1 MTSADNQHNGAA
13 KWMLI
18 LAWVSA
24 FALLIYVFSDLLEK
38 QINPNSQPDS
48 VLQGSQITVN
58 LVQNKQGH
66 YVVTGAINDIPVVFL
81 VDTGATD
88 VAVPASLAGELGL
101 TRGRAGLANTANGTV
116 TVYQTEINKLS
127 IGQITLYNVDANINP
142 GMQSGHVLLG
152 MSALKQL
159 EFTQRGNTLILRTL
173 N

>member
-24 FALLIYVFSDLLEK
+24 FILLIFVFSDLLEK
-38 QINPNSQPDS
+38 QVNPNSQPNS
-48 VLQGSQITVN
+48 QVLGNQVTVE
-58 LVQNKQGH
+58 LVRNKQGH
-66 YVVTGAINDIPVVFL
+66 YVVTGAINDVPVVFL

-88 VAVPASLAGELGL
+88 VAVPATLASELGL
-101 TRGRAGLANTANGTV
+101 IKGRAGIANTANGTV
-116 TVYQTEINKLS
+116 KIFNTTINKLS

-142 GMQSGHVLLG
+142 GMQSGHILLG

>member
-1 MTSADNQHNGAA
+1 MTSTDSQHNGAA

-18 LAWVSA
+18 LAWTSA
-24 FALLIYVFSDLLEK
+24 FALLIYVFSDLLEQ
-38 QINPNSQPDS
+38 QINPNSQPVS
-48 VLQGSQITVN
+48 ETAGGQITVQ
-58 LVQNKQGH
+58 LAQNKQGH

-88 VAVPASLAGELGL
+88 VAIPANLAAELGL
-101 TRGRAGLANTANGTV
+101 VKGRPGLANTANGTV
-116 TVYQTEINKLS
+116 TVYDTRVNKLS

-142 GMQSGHVLLG
+142 GMQSGHILLG

-159 EFTQRGNTLILRTL
+159 EFTQRDNTLILRTL